1 MPHHP
6 LHVHFNWEIKASLN
20 MGLAKEIKWL
30 QTSLRECEDEIHTP
44 EMGT

>member
-20 MGLAKEIKWL
+20 MGLAKEIKWS